1 MSPAQVLLAII
12 VATILTLAP
21 IVVLFAY
28 CCCRK
33 DVCHLRPKAPRP
45 YKKLDEPQTEKNTE
59 LESTGQFEA
68 EPLPDSELEQSL
80 GVVN

>member
-12 VATILTLAP
+12 VATVLILAP

-33 DVCHLRPKAPRP
+33 DVCHLRPKPPRP

-59 LESTGQFEA
+59 LEATGQFEA
-68 EPLPDSELEQSL
+68 EPLADSEVDQPL